1 MRYPIKEGAGVP
13 YGYPAGT
20 KVDKFGYVIGKTP
33 VEEPKPKAEEPK
45 K

>member
-13 YGYPAGT
+13 YGYPAGV

-33 VEEPKPKAEEPK
+33 IVEEPPKAEEK
-45 K
+45 KK